1 MAPYCCIWLRHRITP
16 VKIRSSRMLPTKVN
30 IVEVGARDGLQNE
43 TAVSL
48 VDKIRL
54 INQLSTSGLKH
65 IEAGSFVSPKWVPQ
79 MADSDQVFAGISK
92 KPEVVYSALTPNLAG
107 LERALESGV
116 KRIAVFGSASET
128 FSQKNINCSITESL
142 ARFEPVIE
150 LANQHNI
157 PVRGYLSCTMV
168 CPYEG
173 VIKPEQTTKVANTL
187 FDMGC
192 YEISLGDT
200 VGKATPNR
208 VIAMLDSLLTLLP
221 KDALA
226 VHFHDTYGQA
236 LANIYQ
242 ALLMGINTIDSAV
255 AGLGGCPYA
264 KGASGNVA
272 TEDVLY
278 LCEQLGIET
287 GVDLSVIN
295 EAGWQ
300 ICRALGKSPASRV
313 ALALGDPYSL

>member
-1 MAPYCCIWLRHRITP
+1 
-16 VKIRSSRMLPTKVN
+16 MLPAKVN

-43 TAVSL
+43 AAVRL
-48 VDKIRL
+48 EDKIRL
-54 INQLSTSGLKH
+54 INKLSTSGLKH

-79 MADSDQVFAGISK
+79 MADSDQVFAGITHH
-92 KPEVVYSALTPNLAG
+92 PDVVYSALTPNIKG
-107 LERALESGV
+107 LQRALASGV
-116 KRIAVFGSASET
+116 KHIAVFGSASET
-128 FSQKNINCSITESL
+128 FSQTNINCSVAESL
-142 ARFEPVIE
+142 VRFEPLIS
-150 LANQHNI
+150 LAKQHNI

-173 VIKPEQTTKVANTL
+173 VIKPEQTTAVANTL
-187 FDMGC
+187 LDMGC

-200 VGKATPNR
+200 VGKATPNL
-208 VIAMLDSLLTLLP
+208 VIAMLDSLLTKLP
-221 KDALA
+221 KNALA

-242 ALLMGINTIDSAV
+242 ALLIGINTIDSAV

-278 LCEQLGIET
+278 LCEQIGIET
-287 GVDLSVIN
+287 GVDLNVIN

-300 ICRALGKSPASRV
+300 ICKALGKQPASKV
-313 ALALGDPYSL
+313 ALALGNPQTP

>member
-1 MAPYCCIWLRHRITP
+1 
-16 VKIRSSRMLPTKVN
+16 MLPAKVN

-43 TAVSL
+43 TAVTL

-54 INQLSTSGLKH
+54 INQLSSSGLKH
-65 IEAGSFVSPKWVPQ
+65 IEAGSFVSPRWVPQ

-157 PVRGYLSCTMV
+157 PVRGYLSCTTV

-287 GVDLSVIN
+287 GVDLGVIN

>member
-1 MAPYCCIWLRHRITP
+1 
-16 VKIRSSRMLPTKVN
+16 
-30 IVEVGARDGLQNE
+30 
-43 TAVSL
+43 
-48 VDKIRL
+48 
-54 INQLSTSGLKH
+54 
-65 IEAGSFVSPKWVPQ
+65 
-79 MADSDQVFAGISK
+79 
-92 KPEVVYSALTPNLAG
+92 VVYSALTPNLAG

-116 KRIAVFGSASET
+116 KQIAVFGSASEA
-128 FSQKNINCSITESL
+128 FSQKNINCSIAESL

-173 VIKPEQTTKVANTL
+173 EIKPEQTTKVANAL

-200 VGKATPNR
+200 AGKATPNR
-208 VIAMLDSLLTLLP
+208 VIAMLDSLLTQLP

-287 GVDLSVIN
+287 GIDLNIIN

-300 ICRALGKSPASRV
+300 ICHALGKRPSSKV
-313 ALALGDPYSL
+313 ALALGDPNSL

>member
-1 MAPYCCIWLRHRITP
+1 
-16 VKIRSSRMLPTKVN
+16 MLPAKVN

-43 TAVSL
+43 TSVTL

-54 INQLSTSGLKH
+54 INQLSSSGLKH
-65 IEAGSFVSPKWVPQ
+65 IEAGSFVSPRWVPQ

-92 KPEVVYSALTPNLAG
+92 KPDVVYSALTPNLAG

-128 FSQKNINCSITESL
+128 FSQKNINCNIAESL

-208 VIAMLDSLLTLLP
+208 VIAMLDSLLTQLP

-287 GVDLSVIN
+287 GVDLGVIN

>member
-1 MAPYCCIWLRHRITP
+1 
-16 VKIRSSRMLPTKVN
+16 MLPAKVN

-43 TAVSL
+43 TAVTL

-54 INQLSTSGLKH
+54 INQLSSSGLKH
-65 IEAGSFVSPKWVPQ
+65 IEAGSFVSPRWVPQ

-255 AGLGGCPYA
+255 AGGLGGCPYA

-287 GVDLSVIN
+287 GVDLGVIN
-295 EAGWQ
+295 EAG
-300 ICRALGKSPASRV
+300 CKFAVR
-313 ALALGDPYSL
+313 

>member
-1 MAPYCCIWLRHRITP
+1 
-16 VKIRSSRMLPTKVN
+16 MLPAKVN

-43 TAVSL
+43 TAVTL

-54 INQLSTSGLKH
+54 INQLSSSGLKH
-65 IEAGSFVSPKWVPQ
+65 IEAGSFVSPRWVPQ

-92 KPEVVYSALTPNLAG
+92 KPDVVYSALTPNLAG

-242 ALLMGINTIDSAV
+242 ALLMASTPLIVRLLVWAAALTRKVPV
-255 AGLGGCPYA
+255 AMLQRKMYFICVSNLGL
-264 KGASGNVA
+264 K
-272 TEDVLY
+272 
-278 LCEQLGIET
+278 
-287 GVDLSVIN
+287 
-295 EAGWQ
+295 
-300 ICRALGKSPASRV
+300 RALTLASSMKRVGKFAVR
-313 ALALGDPYSL
+313 

>member
-1 MAPYCCIWLRHRITP
+1 
-16 VKIRSSRMLPTKVN
+16 MLPAKVN

-43 TAVSL
+43 TAVTL

-54 INQLSTSGLKH
+54 INLLSSSGLKH

-79 MADSDQVFAGISK
+79 MADSDQVFAGITQ
-92 KPEVVYSALTPNLAG
+92 KPNVVYSALTPNLAG

-116 KRIAVFGSASET
+116 KQIAVFGSASEA
-128 FSQKNINCSITESL
+128 FSQKNINCSIAESL
-142 ARFEPVIE
+142 SRFEPVIE
-150 LANQHNI
+150 LAKHHNI

-173 VIKPEQTTKVANTL
+173 DIMPEQTTKVANTL

-208 VIAMLDSLLTLLP
+208 VIAMLDSLFTQLP

-242 ALLMGINTIDSAV
+242 ALLMGINTVDSAV

-287 GVDLSVIN
+287 GVDLNIIN
-295 EAGWQ
+295 ETGWQ
-300 ICRALGKSPASRV
+300 ICHALGKRPSSKV
-313 ALALGDPYSL
+313 ALALGDPHSL

>member
-1 MAPYCCIWLRHRITP
+1 
-16 VKIRSSRMLPTKVN
+16 MLPAKVN

-43 TAVSL
+43 TSVTL
-48 VDKIRL
+48 FDKIRL
-54 INQLSTSGLKH
+54 INQLSSSGLKH
-65 IEAGSFVSPKWVPQ
+65 IEAGAFVSPRWVPQ

-92 KPEVVYSALTPNLAG
+92 KPDVVYSALTPNLAG

-128 FSQKNINCSITESL
+128 FSQKNINCNIAESL

-208 VIAMLDSLLTLLP
+208 VIAMLDSLLTQLP

-287 GVDLSVIN
+287 DVDLGVIN

-313 ALALGDPYSL
+313 ALTLGDPYSL

>member
-1 MAPYCCIWLRHRITP
+1 
-16 VKIRSSRMLPTKVN
+16 MLPAKVN
-30 IVEVGARDGLQNE
+30 VVEVGARDGLQNE
-43 TAVSL
+43 TAVTL

-54 INQLSTSGLKH
+54 INLLSNSGLKH

-79 MADSDQVFAGISK
+79 MADSDQVFSGITQ
-92 KPEVVYSALTPNLAG
+92 KPDVVYSALTPNLAG

-116 KRIAVFGSASET
+116 KQIAVFGSASET
-128 FSQKNINCSITESL
+128 FSQKNINCSIAESL
-142 ARFEPVIE
+142 SRFEPVIE
-150 LANQHNI
+150 LAKHHNI

-173 VIKPEQTTKVANTL
+173 EIKPEQTTAVANTL

-208 VIAMLDSLLTLLP
+208 VIAMLDSLLTQLP

-242 ALLMGINTIDSAV
+242 AL
-255 AGLGGCPYA
+255 
-264 KGASGNVA
+264 
-272 TEDVLY
+272 
-278 LCEQLGIET
+278 
-287 GVDLSVIN
+287 
-295 EAGWQ
+295 
-300 ICRALGKSPASRV
+300 
-313 ALALGDPYSL
+313 

>member
-1 MAPYCCIWLRHRITP
+1 
-16 VKIRSSRMLPTKVN
+16 MLPAKVN

-43 TAVSL
+43 TAVTL

-54 INQLSTSGLKH
+54 INQLSSSGLKH
-65 IEAGSFVSPKWVPQ
+65 IEAGSFVSPRWVPQ

-255 AGLGGCPYA
+255 AGGLGGCPYA

-287 GVDLSVIN
+287 GVDLGVIN

>member
-1 MAPYCCIWLRHRITP
+1 M
-16 VKIRSSRMLPTKVN
+16 
-30 IVEVGARDGLQNE
+30 
-43 TAVSL
+43 
-48 VDKIRL
+48 
-54 INQLSTSGLKH
+54 
-65 IEAGSFVSPKWVPQ
+65 
-79 MADSDQVFAGISK
+79 
-92 KPEVVYSALTPNLAG
+92 VYSALTPNLAG

-287 GVDLSVIN
+287 GVDLGVIN
-295 EAGWQ
+295 EAG
-300 ICRALGKSPASRV
+300 CKFAVR
-313 ALALGDPYSL
+313 

>member
-1 MAPYCCIWLRHRITP
+1 
-16 VKIRSSRMLPTKVN
+16 MLPAKVN

-43 TAVSL
+43 TSVTL

-54 INQLSTSGLKH
+54 INQLSSSGLKH
-65 IEAGSFVSPKWVPQ
+65 IEAGSFVSPRWVPQ

-92 KPEVVYSALTPNLAG
+92 KPDVVYSALTPNLAG

-300 ICRALGKSPASRV
+300 TCRALGKSPASRV

>member
-1 MAPYCCIWLRHRITP
+1 
-16 VKIRSSRMLPTKVN
+16 MLPAKVN

-43 TAVSL
+43 TSVTL

-54 INQLSTSGLKH
+54 INQLSSSGLKH
-65 IEAGSFVSPKWVPQ
+65 IEAGSFVSPRWVPQ
-79 MADSDQVFAGISK
+79 MADSDQVFVGISK
-92 KPEVVYSALTPNLAG
+92 KPDVVYSALTPNLAG

-128 FSQKNINCSITESL
+128 FSQKNINCSIAESL

-287 GVDLSVIN
+287 GVDLGVIN

>member
-1 MAPYCCIWLRHRITP
+1 
-16 VKIRSSRMLPTKVN
+16 MLPAKVN

-43 TAVSL
+43 TAVTL

-54 INQLSTSGLKH
+54 INQLSSSGLKH
-65 IEAGSFVSPKWVPQ
+65 IEAGSFVSPKWVPK
-79 MADSDQVFAGISK
+79 MADSDQVFAGITQ
-92 KPEVVYSALTPNLAG
+92 KPNVVYSALTPNLAG

-116 KRIAVFGSASET
+116 KQIAVFGSASEA
-128 FSQKNINCSITESL
+128 FSQKNINCSIAESFS
-142 ARFEPVIE
+142 RFEPVIE
-150 LANQHNI
+150 LAKQHNI

-173 VIKPEQTTKVANTL
+173 EIKPEQTTTVANTL

-208 VIAMLDSLLTLLP
+208 VIAMLDSLLTQLP

-255 AGLGGCPYA
+255 AGLGGCLMQRGPVA
-264 KGASGNVA
+264 MLPPKMCFICVSSSGLKRGLISTSSMKRV
-272 TEDVLY
+272 
-278 LCEQLGIET
+278 
-287 GVDLSVIN
+287 
-295 EAGWQ
+295 
-300 ICRALGKSPASRV
+300 GKFAMH
-313 ALALGDPYSL
+313 

>member
-1 MAPYCCIWLRHRITP
+1 
-16 VKIRSSRMLPTKVN
+16 MLPAKVN

-43 TAVSL
+43 TAVTL
-48 VDKIRL
+48 IDKIRL

-79 MADSDQVFAGISK
+79 MADSDQVFSSIIQ
-92 KPEVVYSALTPNLAG
+92 KPDVVYSALTPNLAG

-116 KRIAVFGSASET
+116 KQIAVFGSASEA
-128 FSQKNINCSITESL
+128 FSQKNINCSIADSL
-142 ARFEPVIE
+142 SRFEPVIQ

-173 VIKPEQTTKVANTL
+173 EIKPEQTTAVANTL

-208 VIAMLDSLLTLLP
+208 VIAMLDSLLTQLP

-242 ALLMGINTIDSAV
+242 ALLMGGINTIDSAV
-255 AGLGGCPYA
+255 AGLGGA
-264 KGASGNVA
+264 
-272 TEDVLY
+272 
-278 LCEQLGIET
+278 
-287 GVDLSVIN
+287 
-295 EAGWQ
+295 
-300 ICRALGKSPASRV
+300 ALTRKVPVGMLQQKM
-313 ALALGDPYSL
+313 

>member
-1 MAPYCCIWLRHRITP
+1 
-16 VKIRSSRMLPTKVN
+16 MLPAKAN

-43 TAVSL
+43 SAVTLS
-48 VDKIRL
+48 DKVNL
-54 INQLSTSGLKH
+54 INQLSESGVKH

-79 MADSDQVFAGISK
+79 MADSAEVFAQISQR
-92 KPEVVYSALTPNLAG
+92 PDVIYSALTPNMAG
-107 LERALESGV
+107 LERALEAGV
-116 KRIAVFGSASET
+116 KQVAIFGSASES
-128 FSQKNINCSITESL
+128 FSQKNINCSVAQSL
-142 ARFEPVIE
+142 ERFEPVVAKAKA
-150 LANQHNI
+150 LNV

-173 VIKPEQTTKVANTL
+173 DIDAKQTTDIANTL

-200 VGKATPNR
+200 VGKATPNK
-208 VIAMLDSLLTLLP
+208 VITLLDSLLERLP
-221 KDALA
+221 KDAIA

-278 LCEQLGIET
+278 LCNQLGIET
-287 GVDLSVIN
+287 GVDIDLVN
-295 EAGWQ
+295 QAGWR
-300 ICRALGKSPASRV
+300 ICQALGKTPSSKV
-313 ALALGDPYSL
+313 SLALGDPYSL